1 VNAPDPI
8 LDELSSL
15 DAELNRLWESLNEAL
30 SYQWEAPPVPRPSD
44 DTAERSKGPVSDPTP
59 QIALDGRRLALR
71 ATVLEA
77 ERAVVR
83 IRAVVSELAD
93 RVEGSVARWEGAPDD
108 K

>member
-1 VNAPDPI
+1 MTAQDPI
-8 LDELSSL
+8 LAEISAVDREL
-15 DAELNRLWESLNEAL
+15 DRLWEAL
-30 SYQWEAPPVPRPSD
+30 TDALKYQWEAPPVPRPAN
-44 DTAERSKGPVSDPTP
+44 DTSERSKGPVSDPTP

>member
-1 VNAPDPI
+1 MNAPDTI
-8 LDELSSL
+8 LEEIAAV
-15 DAELNRLWESLNEAL
+15 DAELQRLWTSLNEAL
-30 SYQWEAPPVPRPSD
+30 SYQWDAPPVPRPSD